1 MKQCAPFFSS
11 VTKTKIACI
20 IFAFVILP
28 ISYIRNTITWRQPLA
43 YCACVC
49 YTVKLSI
56 ILFFRLILDYQL
68 SFQLKFLSL
77 SACFCQWLWLFKTKF
92 FGSPLFF
99 FKYDISFFYA
109 DVDLCLRHN
118 VFSSYYFIYHIL
130 LQLFFFNIKI
140 IIYSEKCSPLVIKTF
155 SASKGTKLL
164 HLIKCWKQKYLLPC
178 LCSPLQAKLNT
189 NHPSSDRELI

>member
-77 SACFCQWLWLFKTKF
+77 SACFCQWLWIFSTKF

-99 FKYDISFFYA
+99 LSMIFLSFMLMLISVSDTMSF
-109 DVDLCLRHN
+109 
-118 VFSSYYFIYHIL
+118 
-130 LQLFFFNIKI
+130 
-140 IIYSEKCSPLVIKTF
+140 
-155 SASKGTKLL
+155 
-164 HLIKCWKQKYLLPC
+164 HLIISYIIFYYSCFF
-178 LCSPLQAKLNT
+178 S
-189 NHPSSDRELI
+189 I